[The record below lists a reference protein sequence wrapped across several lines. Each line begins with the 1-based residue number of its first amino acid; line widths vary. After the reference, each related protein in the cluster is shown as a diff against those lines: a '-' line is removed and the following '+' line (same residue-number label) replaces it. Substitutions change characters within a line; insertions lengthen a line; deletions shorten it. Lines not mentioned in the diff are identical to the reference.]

1 VSPLRLLTVLTA
13 VNLLNFVDRQIL
25 FAVFPA
31 IQHDLSLTDAE
42 LGLAASAFIVVYM
55 IVTPIAGLL
64 GDRLRRLP
72 VAAAGVALWSLATL
86 LSAAARS
93 FPALLVAR
101 ALVGVG
107 ESSYS
112 PLSSA
117 MISDAFPSEQR
128 GSRLA
133 IFNAAVP
140 VGSALGYVAGAILA
154 ARFGWRAA
162 FMIVGAPGL
171 LLAALM
177 LQLTEPRR
185 GAMERDEA
193 AVHPVRQ
200 LHLLFADPVYAITT
214 AAMAALTFVLGA
226 LAAWMPT
233 FLVRLH
239 GLSLRDAGVWFGLLT
254 AGTGLIGTA
263 LGGWLGDAA
272 VRRRP
277 AGHLDV
283 SAIGLLAA
291 APFVGLAI
299 AAGPGPWF
307 WCATAIAEILV
318 FLNVGPLNAVIVGAA
333 APAIRASAVAINIL
347 TIHLLGDAL
356 SPSMVG
362 ALSDRFGLRTALA
375 IMPPMLLLSGALC
388 LVAGRF
394 VAAGGYRQPRRA

>member
-1 VSPLRLLTVLTA
+1 
-13 VNLLNFVDRQIL
+13 
-25 FAVFPA
+25 
-31 IQHDLSLTDAE
+31 LTDAE

-193 AVHPVRQ
+193 AIYPVRQ

-254 AGTGLIGTA
+254 AGAGLIGTA

-394 VAAGGYRQPRRA
+394 VAAGGYRPPRRA